1 MLLCTFE
8 RFRFF
13 KVFRALISI
22 GALTLLLLVSGCSP
36 HQPQAK
42 RGMMVVP
49 DVFVE
54 SSGVEK
60 RSLPE
65 KWWTV
70 FEDEKLDTL
79 MEELFA
85 ENLDLEKGFARL
97 EQVRALRRSV
107 AAARWPSLNL
117 SGQAAREKQRTILG
131 PQTGNFYQM
140 SAEAAYEVDL
150 WKKIDSRV
158 KAARFDELATVE
170 DIKTLYLSLSAQ
182 LADFYY
188 LAVEQRAQLKLV
200 GETIE
205 SFAGTLRRVER
216 RYREGLVP
224 AVDVYQARQ
233 NLAGAQAV
241 KPIFRSTLAVTEHAL
256 AVLLGRFPE
265 AEIAGALEVLPG
277 VPEGYPDFLP
287 GDLLGRRP
295 DIEAAF
301 LRLKARDERI
311 AAAVADRLPAIN
323 LAGGAGYLK
332 NMISSETISGSV
344 WNLAGSVLLPVVD
357 GGRRRA
363 EVDRRRG
370 EYREDLAALTSLL
383 LDSVREVEDGLARE
397 RETRRRIVLLEK
409 KAEATGGALRL
420 ALTRYLFGLTDYLPV
435 LTAQGLDLDAR
446 SQLLGGRRQLI
457 ADRISLVRAMGG
469 SWMNDE
475 MNGRL
480 EAYGRAADEP

>member
-8 RFRFF
+8 GYRLFQVLRT
-13 KVFRALISI
+13 LIGF
-22 GALTLLLLVSGCSP
+22 GALALFLMAEGCSP

-42 RGMMVVP
+42 REMMVVP
-49 DVFVE
+49 DAFVE
-54 SSGVEK
+54 SSGLEK
-60 RSLPE
+60 RPLPE
-65 KWWTV
+65 KWWTA
-70 FEDEKLDTL
+70 FEDEKLDAL
-79 MEELFA
+79 MDELFA
-85 ENLDLEKGFARL
+85 KNLDLEKGFARL
-97 EQVRALRRSV
+97 DQVRALRRSV
-107 AAARWPSLNL
+107 AAARWPSLDL
-117 SGQAAREKQRTILG
+117 SGQAAREKQQTILG
-131 PQTGNFYQM
+131 PLTGNFYQM

-158 KAARFDELATVE
+158 KAARFDELATVK
-170 DIKTLYLSLSAQ
+170 DIKTLYLSLSTQ

-205 SFAGTLRRVER
+205 SFAGTSRRVEW

-233 NLAGAQAV
+233 NLAGAQAAEPV
-241 KPIFRSTLAVTEHAL
+241 FRSTLAVTEHAL

-265 AEIAGALEVLPG
+265 TKVAGALEDLPG
-277 VPEGYPDFLP
+277 VPEAYPDFLP
-287 GDLLGRRP
+287 GDLLVRRP

-301 LRLKARDERI
+301 LRLKASDERI

-332 NMISSETISGSV
+332 NMISSDPISGSV
-344 WNLAGSVLLPVVD
+344 WSLAGSVLLPVVD

-363 EVDRRRG
+363 EVDRRRA

-397 RETRRRIVLLEK
+397 RETRRRIAMLEK
-409 KAEATGGALRL
+409 KADASGGSLRL

-446 SQLLGGRRQLI
+446 SQLLGARRQLI
-457 ADRISLVRAMGG
+457 ADRISIVRAMGG

-480 EAYGRAADEP
+480 KAYGGAADEP